1 MSAGRPRVLSIVG
14 LTALV
19 LILGVFTWQIVG
31 YARALI
37 ATGEPVGVGIGI
49 AALVFPALA
58 VGLFVREWQL
68 ARTVQRMADALA
80 ARGDLPVDDLPRSP
94 GGRIDRDAADAAFP
108 AARAA
113 AEQEPDSWSAWYNL
127 AFAYDAARDR
137 KQARGALRRAAALYR
152 AQRRAG

>member
-1 MSAGRPRVLSIVG
+1 MSANRPRALSVIG

-19 LILGVFTWQIVG
+19 VILGVFTWQIVG

-37 ATGEPVGVGIGI
+37 GTGEPAAVGIGI
-49 AALVFPALA
+49 AALVFPLLA
-58 VGLFVREWQL
+58 VGLFVREWHL

-80 ARGDLPVDDLPRSP
+80 ARGALPVDDLPRSP
-94 GGRIDRDAADAAFP
+94 GGRIDRAAADEAFP

-113 AEQEPDSWSAWYNL
+113 VEQDPDSWTTWYNL

-137 KQARGALRRAAALYR
+137 KQARAALRRAASLYR
-152 AQRRAG
+152 TRRRDA